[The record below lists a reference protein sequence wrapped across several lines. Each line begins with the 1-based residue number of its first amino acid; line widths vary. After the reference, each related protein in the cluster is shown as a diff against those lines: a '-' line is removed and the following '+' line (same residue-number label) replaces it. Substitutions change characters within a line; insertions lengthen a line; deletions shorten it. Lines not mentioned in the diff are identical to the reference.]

1 MAVRSSSVCLP
12 FQQSPSVKHH
22 CNTPLSILSFFS
34 QQHQQQQRRL
44 AWLSLLT
51 RNFRLAAGSFLLF
64 FGRVAD
70 LFGRRSVLLVGM
82 AFYSAFLLVAGFAP
96 SAISLDLVCG
106 LLGLCSA
113 ASVPA
118 AIGILGAVYSRPSR
132 RKNKAFAC
140 FSSGNPIGF
149 GAGALLSGA
158 VNRSMSWRASFW
170 TLAVIYGLIAAIS
183 WWTVP
188 MDRNQSPC
196 ITDTA
201 KLTQLDWLGATTI
214 IAGLALLL
222 TGITYDQFQTL
233 VHTDTEEPID

>member
-1 MAVRSSSVCLP
+1 M
-12 FQQSPSVKHH
+12 
-22 CNTPLSILSFFS
+22 
-34 QQHQQQQRRL
+34 
-44 AWLSLLT
+44 LT
-51 RNFRLAAGSFLLF
+51 LNSRLAAGSFLLF

-70 LFGRRSVLLVGM
+70 LFGRRSVLLFGM
-82 AFYSAFLLVAGFAP
+82 TLYAVFLLIAGFAP
-96 SAISLDLVCG
+96 NAIFLDFFCG

-118 AIGILGAVYSRPSR
+118 AIGILGTAYSRPSR

-140 FSSGNPIGF
+140 FSCGNPIGF

-158 VNRSMSWRASFW
+158 VNRSLSWRSSFW

-188 MDRNQSPC
+188 LDDNQSPC
-196 ITDTA
+196 IGDCAT
-201 KLTQLDWLGATTI
+201 LTQLDWLGAITI

-222 TGITYDQFQTL
+222 TGITYDQF
-233 VHTDTEEPID
+233 